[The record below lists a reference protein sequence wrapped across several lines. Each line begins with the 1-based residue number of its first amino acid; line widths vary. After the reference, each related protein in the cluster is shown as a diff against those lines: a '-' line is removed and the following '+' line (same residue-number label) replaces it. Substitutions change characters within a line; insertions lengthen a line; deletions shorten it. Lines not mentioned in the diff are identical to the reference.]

1 MHSHDSDRLPVE
13 QGQTPVDPV
22 EDRLDS
28 WKEIAAYVKRG
39 VRTVQRWERDSG
51 LPIHRLNRDKRS
63 VVFAFRSEIDGW
75 WSSQGS
81 GAAEDELPSAPAVSG
96 NSGVLETK
104 PGAHRWFIA
113 SPPLLWTLVF
123 LLAAGIWAYH
133 TAIRTPRLPDSST
146 REVALPANLVNPNS
160 RS

>member
-1 MHSHDSDRLPVE
+1 MHSHDSDRLPAE
-13 QGQTPVDPV
+13 QGQTPVDPP

-75 WSSQGS
+75 WSSQGNG
-81 GAAEDELPSAPAVSG
+81 GAEEETPAAPATSG
-96 NSGVLETK
+96 NSGILETK

-113 SPPLLWTLVF
+113 
-123 LLAAGIWAYH
+123 
-133 TAIRTPRLPDSST
+133 
-146 REVALPANLVNPNS
+146 
-160 RS
+160 

>member
-1 MHSHDSDRLPVE
+1 MHSHDSDRLSAEPV
-13 QGQTPVDPV
+13 QTPVDPV

-28 WKEIAAYVKRG
+28 WKEIASYVKRG

-75 WSSQGS
+75 WSSQGA
-81 GAAEDELPSAPAVSG
+81 GDTEEEIPTAPE
-96 NSGVLETK
+96 NSGSSGFLKTK

-113 SPPLLWTLVF
+113 SPPLLWMFAL
-123 LLAAGIWAYH
+123 LLAAGIWLYH
-133 TAIRTPRLPDSST
+133 TEIRTPRLPDSSA
-146 REVALPANLVNPNS
+146 REVSLPANLANPNS